1 MLETV
6 ESVAQGEG
14 EHSDQA
20 AAARA
25 RQLLSTPPGDTDRA
39 PGAPPGP
46 ALALGSPTAGTEL
59 GETSHLGSRERQH
72 QTIISGSE
80 QQHALPR
87 YYLECS

>member
-39 PGAPPGP
+39 PGD
-46 ALALGSPTAGTEL
+46 LL
-59 GETSHLGSRERQH
+59 TS
-72 QTIISGSE
+72 SE
-80 QQHALPR
+80 QVGHHQAQHWL
-87 YYLECS
+87 